1 MFLSEKDMIFE
12 GIILKGIG
20 GFYYVETPEGIF
32 ECKAK
37 GKFRKEKIVPLAG
50 DRVTVT
56 VRQSQENTVDSIS
69 ERKNMLIRPPVAN
82 IDKLMIIVSVA
93 SPLPN
98 PLIIDKLTVISEKE
112 NIEPVIV
119 ITKADLDEEK
129 AKELFDIYS
138 TTGYRVYT
146 FSSKDKRNLE
156 EIKKEFGNCITALT
170 GNSGAG
176 KSTLLNSIDPELQLA
191 TGEISD
197 KLGRGRHTTRQA
209 EIFHLADGLVIDS
222 AGFSSIE
229 LIGKNLLLAADI
241 QYSFKEFEE
250 FIPACRFT
258 GCTHIN
264 NKGCAVIDAVK
275 EGRISKSRYE
285 SYVSMFN
292 ELKDIKS
299 WQI

>member
-1 MFLSEKDMIFE
+1 MTLD

-20 GFYYVETPEGIF
+20 GFYYVETSQGVF

-37 GKFRKEKIVPLAG
+37 GKFRKEKITPLAG
-50 DRVTVT
+50 DSVTVT
-56 VRQSQENTVDSIS
+56 VRDSQENTIDCIHD
-69 ERKNMLIRPPVAN
+69 RKNMLVRPPVAN

-98 PLIIDKLTVISEKE
+98 PLIIDKLTVIAERN

-129 AKELFDIYS
+129 AKELYTIYTS
-138 TTGYRVYT
+138 TGYRVYT
-146 FSSKDKRNLE
+146 FSSVDKRN
-156 EIKKEFGNCITALT
+156 IYNIRNEFGGCITALT

-176 KSTLLNSIDPELQLA
+176 KSTLLNSIDENLDLA

-229 LIGKNLLLAADI
+229 FIGKNVFLASDI
-241 QYSFKEFEE
+241 QYSFKEFEDY
-250 FIPACRFT
+250 IPECRFN

-264 NKGCAVIDAVK
+264 TKGCAVIEAL
-275 EGRISKSRYE
+275 ENNIISKSRYE
-285 SYVSMFN
+285 SYISMFN